1 MAVSSGSIFPFLP
14 RPLTAFPYGVRWQR
28 ASWVALVPEGDK
40 LPGVLPASIR
50 RPKGQRAWWDWHPTL
65 RVCVE
70 VDLPEW
76 G

>member
-40 LPGVLPASIR
+40 LHGSSQPQSAGRGGSGRGGIGTP
-50 RPKGQRAWWDWHPTL
+50 PP

>member
-1 MAVSSGSIFPFLP
+1 M
-14 RPLTAFPYGVRWQR
+14 
-28 ASWVALVPEGDK
+28 VPEGDK